1 MEVEAYIDEQEESV
15 RAILIYFHRY
25 LQDELGLIP
34 KIRFKIPFYYRNSWI
49 CYLNPT
55 KRNTV
60 DVSFIRGNELL
71 DESQILDD
79 KGRKQVTSIE
89 ITSIASAPIDAL
101 KELIIQAVILDE
113 SKPYKLKRHK
123 K

>member
-1 MEVEAYIDEQEESV
+1 MEVAAYIDEQEESV

-71 DESQILDD
+71 DEAQLLDD

-89 ITSIASAPIDAL
+89 ITSISSAPIDAL

>member
-89 ITSIASAPIDAL
+89 ITSIVSAPIDAL

>member
-71 DESQILDD
+71 DESQLLDD

-89 ITSIASAPIDAL
+89 ITSISSAPIEAL